1 MTPDTLAQ
9 IAALHT
15 QLATLYHLA
24 STGAETRPAPPVA
37 AVSGPVAAV
46 EAAPLPV
53 VPPAAQRA
61 RPAVASPRPA
71 AVPAAAPAPVEP
83 PPAAAPAPAAPAAPA
98 ADEVPVAEVLKAM
111 QGHAQRNKA
120 KGGAVATLKSVKG
133 FGGWTTASAVPADK
147 RAALIAHLNSEG

>member
-15 QLATLYHLA
+15 QLATLYTLA
-24 STGAETRPAPPVA
+24 AQIPSALPAA

-71 AVPAAAPAPVEP
+71 AAPAAAPAPVEP
-83 PPAAAPAPAAPAAPA
+83 PPAAAPAPAAPA